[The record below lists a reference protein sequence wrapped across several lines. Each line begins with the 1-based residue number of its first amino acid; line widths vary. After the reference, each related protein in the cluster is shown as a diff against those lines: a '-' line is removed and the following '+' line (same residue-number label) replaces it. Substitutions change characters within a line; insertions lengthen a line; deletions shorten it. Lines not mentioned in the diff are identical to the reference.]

1 MHSILKEER
10 EKKEPKNR
18 YCKETF
24 KVKRWRVKSAKGSQR
39 SLDRKDASGMSPQSF
54 TASMHQRSNVVIK
67 GLPCWCDL
75 SPPRQVKTR
84 DHLKSYA

>member
-10 EKKEPKNR
+10 EKKKKEPKNR
-18 YCKETF
+18 YCKGER
-24 KVKRWRVKSAKGSQR
+24 RWRVKSAKGSQR

-54 TASMHQRSNVVIK
+54 TASMHQHSNVVIK